1 VWPKVRA
8 VHHVVCDRSTLTGW
22 IGLHCIAVHWIGLD
36 WIGLDWI
43 GLDWIGLDWIGLP
56 CCVLYLA
63 GILDIPIVGQIAKCL
78 QPILVHRES
87 KAKAHKAAN
96 DIRER
101 AQSGR
106 WPHILIFPEGTTT
119 NSRAL
124 IAFRVGGFLPGVP
137 VQPVSM
143 SHIDAT
149 SHADASWL

>member
-1 VWPKVRA
+1 MWCV
-8 VHHVVCDRSTLTGW
+8 
-22 IGLHCIAVHWIGLD
+22 IGRHSLVGLGWIGLD
-36 WIGLDWI
+36 WIGLGWIGLDCI
-43 GLDWIGLDWIGLP
+43 GLDWIGLHCIALHCIGLP

-143 SHIDAT
+143 SHIDT
-149 SHADASWL
+149 TNHTDASCL